1 MIRYL
6 CFAMKSMTKL
16 KTLVSD
22 LQDFYILCINS
33 IVRVFKKPLYIDD
46 IVEQMEYAGSSSVFI
61 VSLVCLFVGMALSL
75 QLSAELSGLGLKMYT
90 GKIVGIAVI
99 REIGPLVTALVFIG
113 RVGAGQA
120 AEIGSMI
127 LGHQIDTL
135 RVYGI
140 DPIKKVVIPRV
151 IASILMLPCLTIIG
165 DLVCLF
171 GGYYIAVFVSNQS
184 GSFYWSSIIQELT
197 FENVFS
203 GSIKP
208 FIFGYLISCIS
219 CYYGLTTRGG
229 AKGLRT
235 STTKAVV
242 TSIVVVIAMDF
253 VLTKLLLYFLGF
265 SL

>member
-1 MIRYL
+1 MR
-6 CFAMKSMTKL
+6 KDSKVK
-16 KTLVSD
+16 KTLAD
-22 LQDFYILCINS
+22 LQDFYFVCINS
-33 IVRVFKKPLYIDD
+33 ILKLFKKPIYFDEI
-46 IVEQMEYAGSSSVFI
+46 IEQMEYAGSASVFI
-61 VSLVCLFVGMALSL
+61 ISLVCLFVGMALSL
-75 QLSAELSGLGLKMYT
+75 QLSAELSRLGLKMYT

-113 RVGAGQA
+113 RVGAGQT

-140 DPIKKVVIPRV
+140 DPVRKVVIPRV
-151 IASILMLPCLTIIG
+151 IASVIMLPCLTIIG

-184 GSFYWSSIIQELT
+184 GSFYWSSIIRELN
-197 FENVFS
+197 FQNVFS

-219 CYYGLTTRGG
+219 CFYGLTTRGG
-229 AKGLRT
+229 AKGLRR

-242 TSIVVVIAMDF
+242 TSIVVVIATDF
-253 VLTKLLLYFLGF
+253 ILTRTLLYALGF
-265 SL
+265 TV

>member
-1 MIRYL
+1 
-6 CFAMKSMTKL
+6 MKINEKIK
-16 KTLVSD
+16 KTMAD
-22 LQDFYILCINS
+22 LQDFYLLCINS
-33 IVRVFKKPLYIDD
+33 TLRVFKRPLYIDD

-61 VSLVCLFVGMALSL
+61 VSLVCLFVGMALTL
-75 QLSAELSGLGLKMYT
+75 QLSAELSRVGLKMYT

-113 RVGAGQA
+113 RVGAGQT

-140 DPIKKVVIPRV
+140 DPVKKVVIPRV
-151 IASILMLPCLTIIG
+151 IASVIMLPCLTIIG
-165 DLVCLF
+165 DLVCLL

-184 GSFYWSSIIQELT
+184 GSFYWSSIIRELN
-197 FENVFS
+197 FQNVFS

-219 CYYGLTTRGG
+219 CFYGLTTRGG

-242 TSIVVVIAMDF
+242 TSIVIVIATDF
-253 VLTKLLLYFLGF
+253 ILTRILLYALGF
-265 SL
+265 TV

>member
-1 MIRYL
+1 
-6 CFAMKSMTKL
+6 MKSIIQIQKMI
-16 KTLVSD
+16 SD

-33 IVRVFKKPLYIDD
+33 IIRLFRKPLYFDD
-46 IVEQMEYAGSSSVFI
+46 IMEQMEYAGSSSVFI

-113 RVGAGQA
+113 RVGAGQT

-151 IASILMLPCLTIIG
+151 IASVLMLPCLTIIG

-184 GSFYWSSIIQELT
+184 GSFYWSSIIRELT
-197 FENVFS
+197 FQNVLS

-208 FIFGYLISCIS
+208 FIFGYLVSCIS
-219 CYYGLTTRGG
+219 CFYGLTTHGG

-242 TSIVVVIAMDF
+242 TSIIVVIAMDF
-253 VLTKLLLYFLGF
+253 VLTRILLYALGF
-265 SL
+265 SV

>member
-1 MIRYL
+1 MNAGNQI
-6 CFAMKSMTKL
+6 K
-16 KTLVSD
+16 KTLAD
-22 LQDFYILCINS
+22 LQDFYLLSINS
-33 IVRVFKKPLYIDD
+33 ILKLFKRPFYFDD
-46 IVEQMEYAGSSSVFI
+46 IIEQMEYAGSASVFI

-113 RVGAGQA
+113 RVGAGQT

-151 IASILMLPCLTIIG
+151 IASVVMLPCLTIIG
-165 DLVCLF
+165 DLVCLI
-171 GGYYIAVFVSNQS
+171 GGYYIAVFVINQS
-184 GSFYWSSIIQELT
+184 GSFYWSSIIEELT
-197 FENVFS
+197 FQNVFS
-203 GSIKP
+203 GTIKP

-219 CYYGLTTRGG
+219 CFYGLTTRGG

-242 TSIVVVIAMDF
+242 ISIITVIATDF
-253 VLTKLLLYFLGF
+253 ILTRILFYALGF
-265 SL
+265 NV

>member
-1 MIRYL
+1 MNFTDKFKENIY
-6 CFAMKSMTKL
+6 S
-16 KTLVSD
+16 
-22 LQDFYILCINS
+22 LQNFYSLCINS
-33 IVRVFKKPLYIDD
+33 IIKFFKKPFYLDD
-46 IVEQMEYAGSSSVFI
+46 IIEQMEYAGYSSVFI

-75 QLSAELSGLGLKMYT
+75 QLSAELSDLGLKMYT

-151 IASILMLPCLTIIG
+151 FASVIMLPCLTIIG
-165 DLVCLF
+165 DLICLF

-184 GSFYWSSIIQELT
+184 GSFYWSSIIRELT

-203 GSIKP
+203 GSVKP
-208 FIFGYLISCIS
+208 FIFGYLIACIS
-219 CYYGLTTRGG
+219 CFYGLTTRGG

-253 VLTKLLLYFLGF
+253 ILTRILLYALGF

>member
-1 MIRYL
+1 MNIGS
-6 CFAMKSMTKL
+6 KIK
-16 KTLVSD
+16 KTLSE
-22 LQDFYILCINS
+22 LQDFYLLCLSS
-33 IVRVFKKPLYIDD
+33 IVKLFKKPFYFDD
-46 IVEQMEYAGSSSVFI
+46 IIEQMEYAGATSVFI

-75 QLSAELSGLGLKMYT
+75 QLSAELSQLGLKMYT

-113 RVGAGQA
+113 RVGAGQT

-140 DPIKKVVIPRV
+140 DPIKKVVTPRV
-151 IASILMLPCLTIIG
+151 IASVVMLPCLTIIG
-165 DLVCLF
+165 DLVCLL

-184 GSFYWSSIIQELT
+184 GSFYWSSILRELT
-197 FENVFS
+197 FQNVFS

-219 CYYGLTTRGG
+219 CFFGLTTRGG

-242 TSIVVVIAMDF
+242 TSIVVVIATDF
-253 VLTKLLLYFLGF
+253 ILTRILLYALGF
-265 SL
+265 SV

>member
-1 MIRYL
+1 
-6 CFAMKSMTKL
+6 MKSTIQIQKII
-16 KTLVSD
+16 SD
-22 LQDFYILCINS
+22 LQDFYILCVNS
-33 IVRVFKKPLYIDD
+33 IIRLFRKPLYFDD

-113 RVGAGQA
+113 RVGAGQT

-140 DPIKKVVIPRV
+140 DPIKKVVVPRV
-151 IASILMLPCLTIIG
+151 VASVVMLPCLTIIG

-184 GSFYWSSIIQELT
+184 GSFYWSSIIKELT
-197 FENVFS
+197 FQNVLS

-219 CYYGLTTRGG
+219 CFYGLTTRGG

-253 VLTKLLLYFLGF
+253 VLTRILLYALGF
-265 SL
+265 SV

>member
-1 MIRYL
+1 MISEVKI
-6 CFAMKSMTKL
+6 KSL
-16 KTLVSD
+16 ISD
-22 LQDFYILCINS
+22 LQNFYSLCMNS
-33 IVRVFKKPLYIDD
+33 ILKIFKKPLYLDD
-46 IVEQMEYAGSSSVFI
+46 IIEQMEYAGSSSVFI

-151 IASILMLPCLTIIG
+151 FASVVMLPCLTIIG
-165 DLVCLF
+165 DLVCLL
-171 GGYYIAVFVSNQS
+171 GSYYIAVFVSNQS
-184 GSFYWSSIIQELT
+184 GSFFWSSIIRELT

-219 CYYGLTTRGG
+219 CFYGLTTRGG

-242 TSIVVVIAMDF
+242 TSIVIVIAMDF
-253 VLTKLLLYFLGF
+253 VLTRVLLYLLGF
-265 SL
+265 TI

>member
-1 MIRYL
+1 MKNFSKIKNTLYELQNFYL
-6 CFAMKSMTKL
+6 
-16 KTLVSD
+16 
-22 LQDFYILCINS
+22 ICINS
-33 IVRVFKKPLYIDD
+33 IIKLFKKPIYFDD
-46 IVEQMEYAGSSSVFI
+46 IIEQMEYAGASSVFI

-75 QLSAELSGLGLKMYT
+75 QLSAELSDLGLKMYT

-113 RVGAGQA
+113 RVGAGQS

-151 IASILMLPCLTIIG
+151 IASVAMLPCLTIIG

-184 GSFYWSSIIQELT
+184 GSFYWSSIIEELT

-203 GSIKP
+203 GLIKP

-219 CYYGLTTRGG
+219 CFYGLTTKGG

-253 VLTKLLLYFLGF
+253 VLTKILLYVLGF
-265 SL
+265 SI

>member
-1 MIRYL
+1 MISEIKI
-6 CFAMKSMTKL
+6 KSL
-16 KTLVSD
+16 ISD
-22 LQDFYILCINS
+22 LQNFYSLCIHS
-33 IVRVFKKPLYIDD
+33 ILKIFKKPLYLDD
-46 IVEQMEYAGSSSVFI
+46 IIEQMEYAGSSSVFI

-151 IASILMLPCLTIIG
+151 FASVVMLPCLTIIG
-165 DLVCLF
+165 DLVCLL
-171 GGYYIAVFVSNQS
+171 GSYYIAVFVSNQS
-184 GSFYWSSIIQELT
+184 GSFFWSSIIRELT

-219 CYYGLTTRGG
+219 CFYGLTTRGG

-242 TSIVVVIAMDF
+242 TSIVIVIAMDF
-253 VLTKLLLYFLGF
+253 VLTRVLLYLLGF
-265 SL
+265 TI

>member
-1 MIRYL
+1 MKLEETIKEKIYELQTFYL
-6 CFAMKSMTKL
+6 
-16 KTLVSD
+16 
-22 LQDFYILCINS
+22 LCINS
-33 IVRVFKKPLYIDD
+33 IIRLFKRPLYTDD
-46 IVEQMEYAGSSSVFI
+46 IIEQMEYAGSSSVLI

-75 QLSAELSGLGLKMYT
+75 QLSAELSNLGLKIYT

-113 RVGAGQA
+113 RVGAGQT

-151 IASILMLPCLTIIG
+151 IASVLMLPCLTIIG
-165 DLVCLF
+165 DLICLF
-171 GGYYIAVFVSNQS
+171 GGYYVAVFISNQS
-184 GSFYWSSIIQELT
+184 GSFYWSSILEILN

-203 GSIKP
+203 GSVKP
-208 FIFGYLISCIS
+208 FIFGYLIACIS
-219 CYYGLTTRGG
+219 CFYGLTTKGG

-242 TSIVVVIAMDF
+242 TSIVIVIITDF
-253 VLTKLLLYFLGF
+253 ILTRVLLYILGF
-265 SL
+265 SV